1 MRIAVFDHRVLRTN
15 PVGSCH
21 RALLQVLC
29 HGHDFTVFAVQF
41 DNPCPERINWVRVR
55 VVPRRCCSWPTTWWH
70 RSATCSSSDSEGIPT
85 TWSKW
90 SRATWRWATC
100 RTSTSATARSCG
112 RRRPGAGPC
121 ETGFAGSTIAS
132 TPWPSPG
139 CSAASAASSFPA
151 RAGPRAARG
160 VPDDR
165 RQGGRH
171 PQRGRPRQDAAVG
184 GLRPPV
190 RPPGGTLQPRP
201 RRRRHRLRRARAL
214 RAQGFS
220 PLLEALRQLD
230 DARFKLVVIG
240 GQPNLVK
247 AHRATAAKLAVAGQV
262 AFVGHAG
269 RRPAVP
275 LGRRHL
281 RAPVRLRSRP
291 AGCPGGGAAGLPL
304 LATGLDGLRDLLAD
318 GETGY
323 VVDRT
328 GVSMAAGLRRFGSLP
343 ESRRQQ
349 MATVARAAA
358 QRYGLDAF
366 VAGWAKLY
374 AGLEA

>member
-1 MRIAVFDHRVLRTN
+1 MRIAVFDYRVLRTN

-21 RALLQVLC
+21 RALLQALC

-41 DNPCPERINWVRVR
+41 DNPCPERINRVR

-70 RSATCSSSDSEGIPT
+70 RSATCSSSDGEGIPT
-85 TWSKW
+85 TWSRW
-90 SRATWRWATC
+90 SRATWRSATC
-100 RTSTSATARSCG
+100 RTFTSATARSCG

-165 RQGGRH
+165 RQGGCH

-184 GLRPPV
+184 GL

-214 RAQGFS
+214 RAQGFPCS
-220 PLLEALRQLD
+220 LRRCASSTTRASSLCHRRAAQPRQGVPGHRGQ
-230 DARFKLVVIG
+230 AG
-240 GQPNLVK
+240 GCRPGGLRGACGTTSGRSSGQ
-247 AHRATAAKLAVAGQV
+247 ATSS
-262 AFVGHAG
+262 
-269 RRPAVP
+269 
-275 LGRRHL
+275 
-281 RAPVRLRSRP
+281 RSRP
-291 AGCPGGGAAGLPL
+291 PTKSSRWLPW
-304 LATGLDGLRDLLAD
+304 
-318 GETGY
+318 
-323 VVDRT
+323 
-328 GVSMAAGLRRFGSLP
+328 RRGPPASHC
-343 ESRRQQ
+343 SRPSWT
-349 MATVARAAA
+349 ACGTC
-358 QRYGLDAF
+358 
-366 VAGWAKLY
+366 
-374 AGLEA
+374 